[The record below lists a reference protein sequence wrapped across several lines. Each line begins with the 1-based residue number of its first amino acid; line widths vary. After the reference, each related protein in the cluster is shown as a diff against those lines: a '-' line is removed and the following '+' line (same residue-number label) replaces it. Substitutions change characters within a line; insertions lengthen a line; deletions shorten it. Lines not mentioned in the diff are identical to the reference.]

1 MKLIEKPLK
10 VSYTNPIKDWYEENK
25 TNTPI
30 KDEGVSYENGM
41 FISINNSKCFYSDL
55 VKDFN
60 NNRSILIN
68 IQDLI
73 HTTDIGK
80 YEYGVFNFEIF
91 QKNDLQEKKST
102 FDYKKVLTGDFKF
115 N

>member
-55 VKDFN
+55 VKDF
-60 NNRSILIN
+60 
-68 IQDLI
+68 
-73 HTTDIGK
+73 K
-80 YEYGVFNFEIF
+80 YRPKTSVKSGV
-91 QKNDLQEKKST
+91 QKFVEWYLDYYSND
-102 FDYKKVLTGDFKF
+102 
-115 N
+115 